1 MSSQRT
7 NRRALRFG
15 IEQSYNAD
23 TAPADMAA
31 VLLNS
36 IEVTPLSGDDIAR
49 NYIRPWYGNSP
60 QAPGEKHMQVQLG
73 CELTTSGTPG
83 TPPPWGNLLL
93 ACGFAETVEEA
104 VPADPNNNV
113 EAQPA
118 RVIYTPVSDAE
129 ASGRLYCHVDKNL
142 HEGRGARGTVQIA
155 LNAESIPTLSFTFMA
170 LLRPIVNATLPTVD
184 LAPWRPAPAV
194 NKANT
199 GPLTIFGLSTPFNQF
214 SLDTAVQTRHRTVVN
229 ANDVAITGRQPTGS
243 MQIDD
248 PGVSTVNYFERAQG
262 VEAGQIS
269 IVHGTERGSI
279 VEIVMPRCTI
289 QSPSYADDQGVQMLT
304 IPYTP
309 EPIDGN
315 DEIRIICR

>member
-1 MSSQRT
+1 MSRQRT

-23 TAPADMAA
+23 AAPADMAA

-73 CELTTSGTPG
+73 CEMTTAGTPG

-93 ACGFAETVEEA
+93 ACGWAETIEA
-104 VPADPNNNV
+104 ATND
-113 EAQPA
+113 APA
-118 RVIYTPVSDAE
+118 RVVYTPVSDAE
-129 ASGRLYCHVDKNL
+129 ESGRLYCHVDKTL
-142 HEGRGARGTVQIA
+142 HEGRGARGNVQIA
-155 LNAESIPTLSFTFMA
+155 LNAESIPTLSFTLMA
-170 LLRPIVNATLPTVD
+170 LLRPIVSAQLPDVD

-194 NKANT
+194 NTANT
-199 GPLTIFGLSTPFNQF
+199 GPLTVFGQQTPFSQF
-214 SLDTAVQTRHRTVVN
+214 SLDTAVQTRHRTVVD
-229 ANDVAITGRQPTGS
+229 ANDVAITGRQPSGS

-262 VEAGQIS
+262 VEAGEIR
-269 IVHGTERGSI
+269 IVHGTEPGSI
-279 VEIVMPRCTI
+279 VEIVMPRCTL

-309 EPIDGN
+309 EPLNGN
-315 DEIRIICR
+315 DEIQIICR